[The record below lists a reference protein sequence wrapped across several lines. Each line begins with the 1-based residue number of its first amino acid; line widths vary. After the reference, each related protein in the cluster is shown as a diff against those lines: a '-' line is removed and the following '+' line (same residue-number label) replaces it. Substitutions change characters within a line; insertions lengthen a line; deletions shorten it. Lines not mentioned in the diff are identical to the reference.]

1 MTTFGPSAVRFASTR
16 TAPRVPRAPR
26 AILFVVAFSAF
37 AFAIRALALVVARIV
52 VVRSSLVPRPSSAL
66 VAARRRVSHRARV
79 AASRALGFLDAR

>member
-52 VVRSSLVPRPSSAL
+52 VVRSSLVPRRRSS
-66 VAARRRVSHRARV
+66 RRVGVCRTARA
-79 AASRALGFLDAR
+79 SPGSLGFLDAR